1 MTPVTK
7 QEENNK
13 RLYSTKRKEKKIEL
27 TIHGWLLF
35 SPVIPE
41 RKTQTVKTDNELMVI
56 SAQSFSNMLM

>member
-13 RLYSTKRKEKKIEL
+13 SLYSTKRKKKEL